1 MPHPAR
7 ASHRDRHELE
17 LQQGHRGAQVKTPK
31 ELRWTRKVSVHASL
45 WEREKGGGCTR
56 VNVELPCLLPP
67 RNFMFIF
74 LQKRIIIIKI
84 VWVPG
89 GKLLLPLVYGLGSEK
104 IAQAMGNA
112 GEGDVLQH
120 IPFRP
125 GTCPTA
131 GCPASINWKYF
142 IILLRVSSRKNSQH
156 AVPSGA
162 RLATACKYSEEHNG
176 SAGSGIKPFQ
186 RQQWCCDCSALLVNL
201 AAKS

>member
-1 MPHPAR
+1 MPPCALFLFFLKSILLYGCR
-7 ASHRDRHELE
+7 CAVSVKTLGSEMFKFVAVCPI
-17 LQQGHRGAQVKTPK
+17 HRGHPMGTDTSSSGEDTEGAAMEQDGFCPCNPV
-31 ELRWTRKVSVHASL
+31 E
-45 WEREKGGGCTR
+45 EGKGLTR

-67 RNFMFIF
+67 RNFVFIF
-74 LQKRIIIIKI
+74 LQKRIIIIRI

-89 GKLLLPLVYGLGSEK
+89 GKLLLQLVYGLGSEK
-104 IAQAMGNA
+104 LAQAMGKA

-131 GCPASINWKYF
+131 GCPESINWKNF

-162 RLATACKYSEEHNG
+162 PLPC
-176 SAGSGIKPFQ
+176 
-186 RQQWCCDCSALLVNL
+186 L
-201 AAKS
+201 